1 MSAANGNSL
10 HSLVVLSDSVSLYCG
25 DCREIIPT
33 LGKVDA
39 VVTDPPY
46 GMTDHEWDK
55 PVDPRLW
62 MVAKS
67 AIVTAS
73 EPFATATINAAPL
86 PFSFDCVWIKGRA
99 SGALFAAH
107 QPMRRHERVLVFGRP
122 NYTPQVRKLKPAE
135 YSRRDKKQREI
146 YGDTA
151 TADTVLEYASV
162 QCRTISHPTEKPVPL
177 MMHLVSAFT
186 ADTETVL
193 DPFMGS
199 GTTGIACIRTGR
211 RFVGIEKDPTHYAT
225 ARKRLENEMRQGLLP
240 LTHNASLERAERS
253 DDTLQDFVRCENCG
267 GSGVISYNP
276 NLNPNS
282 FPGTATAKCT
292 RCGGTGI
299 EDTANAESEALT

>member
-1 MSAANGNSL
+1 MTMETKLKSLSASNAATCYASSCGRVTL
-10 HSLVVLSDSVSLYCG
+10 YLGDSVA
-25 DCREIIPT
+25 IAPT
-33 LGKVDA
+33 LGSVDC

-46 GMTDHEWDK
+46 GVTDHEWDK

-73 EPFATATINAAPL
+73 EPFATATINAATL

-146 YGDTA
+146 YGNTA

-162 QCRTISHPTEKPVPL
+162 QCRTILHPTEKPVPL

-186 ADTETVL
+186 ADTDTVL

-211 RFVGIEKDPTHYAT
+211 RFVGIEQDPTHYAT
-225 ARKRLENEMRQGLLP
+225 A
-240 LTHNASLERAERS
+240 LERITNELAQG
-253 DDTLQDFVRCENCG
+253 DLFLGHNKH
-267 GSGVISYNP
+267 ISN
-276 NLNPNS
+276 
-282 FPGTATAKCT
+282 
-292 RCGGTGI
+292 I
-299 EDTANAESEALT
+299 